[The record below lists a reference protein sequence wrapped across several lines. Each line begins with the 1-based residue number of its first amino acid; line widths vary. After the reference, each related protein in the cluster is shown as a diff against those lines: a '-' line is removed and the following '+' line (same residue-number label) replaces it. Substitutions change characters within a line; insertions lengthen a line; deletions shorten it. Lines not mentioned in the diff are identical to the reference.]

1 MKSIRDRR
9 TEKLANNVS
18 EYTEQA
24 LETIR
29 KMQET
34 AQTPEELK
42 DIDELSEEQ
51 MQMLSPEAFSRVA
64 FDKAQAEKGGYSDY
78 SYWGS
83 TLRMFFRQKFPVFLL
98 CLLVLIVAFTFVQP
112 YIPGQRDANRIN
124 DNEITG
130 VPDSNVP
137 PSGKYWLGTNAIGQD
152 LWSRIWF
159 GARTSLYIGF
169 VVAFADAVIGIVMG
183 LLWGYVRKLDFLF
196 TELYNV
202 LSNVPQTIILILIS
216 YIMRPGMNTMIVA
229 MAATGWLAL
238 ARFIRNQVVII
249 RDRDYNLASR
259 CLGTPTRRII
269 LKNLLP
275 HMVSV
280 IMLRMALSIPMAIG
294 NEVFLTYV
302 GLGLPITIPSLGN
315 LINEGR
321 KIVTVPSLHFQLIAP
336 AAVLSIVTISFYLI
350 GNAFSDAAD
359 PRNHV

>member
-1 MKSIRDRR
+1 MSIRDKQ
-9 TEKLANNVS
+9 TEKLGQSVS
-18 EYTEQA
+18 SYSQQA
-24 LETIR
+24 LETIQ
-29 KMQET
+29 KMQAK
-34 AQTPEELK
+34 AQTPEELR

-51 MQMLSPEAFSRVA
+51 IRMLPSEGFSRIK
-64 FDKAQAEKGGYSDY
+64 FDRSQAEKGGYSNY

-83 TLRMFFRQKFPVFLL
+83 TLRMFFKQKFPVFLL
-98 CLLVLIVAFTFVQP
+98 CLLIFIVAFTFIQP

-130 VPDSNVP
+130 APDSNVP
-137 PSGKYWLGTNAIGQD
+137 PCAKYWLGTNAIGQD

-169 VVAFADAVIGIVMG
+169 VVAFADAIIGIVMG

-216 YIMRPGMNTMIVA
+216 YIMRPGMNTMIIA
-229 MAATGWLAL
+229 MASTGWLAL
-238 ARFIRNQVVII
+238 ARFVRNQVVII

-259 CLGTPTRRII
+259 VLGTPTSRII
-269 LKNLLP
+269 VKNLLP

-321 KIVTVPSLHFQLIAP
+321 RIVTVPSLYFQLIAP
-336 AAVLSIVTISFYLI
+336 AVVLSIVTISFYLI

-359 PRNHV
+359 PKNHV